1 MAYIRYRP
9 RAVAID
15 VLLSFNFSVVFNF
28 SVFPFPPSKS
38 QFLGDVPINR
48 QNAAIVLPLL

>member
-1 MAYIRYRP
+1 VAYIRYRP